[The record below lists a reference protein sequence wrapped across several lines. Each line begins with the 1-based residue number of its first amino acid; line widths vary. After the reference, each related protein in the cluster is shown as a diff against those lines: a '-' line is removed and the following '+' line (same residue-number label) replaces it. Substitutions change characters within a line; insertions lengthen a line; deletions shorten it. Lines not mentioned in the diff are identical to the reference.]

1 MTRNGSK
8 DDSLTFDGAHSIDG
22 RHLRNDWNGLGQNL
36 VYLHGYFSIFA
47 SVALGLRNWQF
58 LSKVNAVG
66 LQLLLDVSWSPNFNV

>member
-1 MTRNGSK
+1 MGVKTIH
-8 DDSLTFDGAHSIDG
+8 LLLMVPIQLMVAI
-22 RHLRNDWNGLGQNL
+22 LRNDWNGLGQNL